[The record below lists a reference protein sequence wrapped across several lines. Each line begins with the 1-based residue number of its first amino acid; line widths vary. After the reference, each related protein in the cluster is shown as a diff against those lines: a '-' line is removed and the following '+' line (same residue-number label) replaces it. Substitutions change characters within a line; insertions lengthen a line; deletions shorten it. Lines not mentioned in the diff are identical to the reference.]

1 MSARAL
7 GTSWRATMLALLL
20 GTAAPVAAQQPAAAE
35 ARVDTAIARARAF
48 IRDTMGKAGIPGVS
62 ITVMRHGRIVWSEG
76 IGWADL
82 EQRVPVTPLTRFRIG
97 SVSKPLTAA
106 ALGLLVESGRL
117 DLDAPVQRY
126 VPAFPEKRY
135 PVTTR
140 QAAGHLAG
148 IRHYQ
153 GDEFLSTRRFAT
165 VAEGLTIFR
174 DDSLLFR
181 PGTRFHYS
189 SYAWN
194 LVSAVIEGASGRP
207 FLAYMREAVFQ
218 PLGMRQTVADHVDSL
233 VPFRARWYTADS
245 ASGIVNA
252 PYVDNSYK
260 WAGGGFL
267 STTEDLARFGQAML
281 DNALLRPETFRLLTT
296 SQRTLAGEET
306 NYGIGWATRKDAKGR
321 LTFAHSGGSTG
332 GTAFLVLYPAEQLV
346 VAVLANGD
354 GPFVG
359 ATPRIAE
366 MFLE

>member
-1 MSARAL
+1 MTRLS
-7 GTSWRATMLALLL
+7 TVTLALLL
-20 GTAAPVAAQQPAAAE
+20 AAAPGAPADAQQVAGNAARIE
-35 ARVDTAIARARAF
+35 ATIARARAL
-48 IRDTMGKAGIPGVS
+48 IHDSIGKVGIPGVS
-62 ITVMRHGRIVWSEG
+62 ITVMREGRILWSEG

-97 SVSKPLTAA
+97 SVSKPVTAA
-106 ALGLLVESGRL
+106 AVGLLVEAGRL

-126 VPAFPEKRY
+126 VPRFPEKRY

-140 QAAGHLAG
+140 VAAGHLAG
-148 IRHYQ
+148 IRHYE
-153 GDEFLSTRRFAT
+153 GDEFLSMRRYAT
-165 VAEGLTIFR
+165 VEEGLAIFR

-194 LVSAVIEGASGRP
+194 LVSAVIEGASGQP
-207 FLAYMREAVFQ
+207 FLSYMRDAVFR
-218 PLGMRQTVADHVDSL
+218 PLGMRQTIADHVDSII
-233 VPFRARWYTADS
+233 PFRARWYTADS
-245 ASGIVNA
+245 LGRITNA

-281 DNALLRPETFRLLTT
+281 DNALLRAETFRLLTA

-306 NYGIGWATRKDAKGR
+306 NYGIGWASRRDTKGR
-321 LTFAHSGGSTG
+321 LTLGHSGGSTG
-332 GTAFLVLYPAEQLV
+332 GTAYLLLYPDEKLV

-354 GPFVG
+354 SPFVG
-359 ATPRIAE
+359 VTPRIAE

>member
-1 MSARAL
+1 MIRLPLLVAA
-7 GTSWRATMLALLL
+7 LALSAAPLASQQP
-20 GTAAPVAAQQPAAAE
+20 GTAEAVREAAAIE
-35 ARVDTAIARARAF
+35 QARAF
-48 IRDTMGKAGIPGVS
+48 IRDTIEKVGIPGVS
-62 ITVMRHGRIVWSEG
+62 VTVMQRGRIVWSEG

-97 SVSKPLTAA
+97 SVSKPLTATA
-106 ALGLLVESGRL
+106 VGLLVEAGKL
-117 DLDAPVQRY
+117 DVDAPVQRY
-126 VPAFPEKRY
+126 VPGFPEKRY

-148 IRHYQ
+148 IRHYR
-153 GDEFLSTRRFAT
+153 GDEFLSMRRFAS
-165 VAEGLTIFR
+165 VEEGLTIFR
-174 DDSLLFR
+174 DDSLLFP

-207 FLAYMREAVFQ
+207 FLSYMREAVFR
-218 PLGMRQTVADHVDSL
+218 PLGLRQTIADHVDSI
-233 VPFRARWYTADS
+233 VPFRARWYTSDS
-245 ASGIVNA
+245 TRRIVNA

-281 DNALLRPETFRLLTT
+281 DGTLLEARTFRLLSE
-296 SQRTLAGEET
+296 SQRTLDGKET
-306 NYGIGWATRKDAKGR
+306 RYGIGWATNRDARGR
-321 LTFAHSGGSTG
+321 LTFGHSGGSTG
-332 GTAFLVLYPAEQLV
+332 GTAFLILYPAEGLV

-354 GPFVG
+354 APFVG

>member
-1 MSARAL
+1 MMHRRTFVLAALFAGVSAVP
-7 GTSWRATMLALLL
+7 S
-20 GTAAPVAAQQPAAAE
+20 PAQQAPAGAARTE
-35 ARVDTAIARARAF
+35 ATIARARSF
-48 IRDTMGKAGIPGVS
+48 IRDSIAEVGIPGVS
-62 ITVMRHGRIVWSEG
+62 ITVMREGRIVWSEG

-82 EQRVPVTPLTRFRIG
+82 EQRVPVTPLTRFRVG

-106 ALGLLVESGRL
+106 AVGLLVEAGKL

-126 VPAFPEKRY
+126 VPDFPEKRY

-140 QAAGHLAG
+140 LAAGHLAG
-148 IRHYQ
+148 IRHYE
-153 GDEFLSTRRFAT
+153 GDEFLSARRYAS

-194 LVSAVIEGASGRP
+194 LVSAVIEGASGEP
-207 FLAYMREAVFQ
+207 FLSHMREAVFR
-218 PLGMRQTVADHVDSL
+218 PLGMRQTIADHVDSII
-233 VPFRARWYTADS
+233 PFRARWYTADS
-245 ASGIVNA
+245 LSRITNA

-281 DNALLRPETFRLLTT
+281 DDMLLRAETFRMLTT
-296 SQRTLAGEET
+296 SQRTLDGEPT
-306 NYGIGWATRKDAKGR
+306 NYGIGWSTRRDAKGR
-321 LTFAHSGGSTG
+321 TALSHSGGSTG
-332 GTAFLVLYPAEQLV
+332 GTAYLVIYPEQKLV

-354 GPFVG
+354 SPFVG
-359 ATPRIAE
+359 VTPQIAQ
-366 MFLE
+366 MFLD